1 MTDLLT
7 VDYEGTEPFPGGDAP
22 PRTFEGGVRVAVT
35 AAIVLVPF
43 GGLAVAVWLAWG
55 HALNLTDIL
64 LAVAFYLVT
73 GLGVTIGFHRLLT
86 HRSFTAAPALR
97 VALAIAGSMSF
108 EGDVIGWVAIHR
120 RHHAFSDRPGDPHS
134 PYRYGTSLSGQL
146 RGLAHA
152 HVGWLLRDDPTPVE
166 RYAPDLATDPALRK
180 ISAAFPAWCVLSLGL
195 PFALGWAIGGS
206 WHAALAALLW
216 AGLVR
221 VTLLQHVTWSV
232 NSLCHV
238 IGTRPFATRR
248 YDRATNLWPLALLS
262 LGESWHNMHHSDP
275 SCARHG
281 ADPRQIDISAGV
293 IRIFERFGWATGV
306 HWPAP
311 ARLDSRRRDQVQ
323 PQPRPVLQDSVARTS
338 AVSRLPVNAELFRH
352 SDGGEIQARRWK
364 YQKDHHESPDRRHC
378 RRHRAIPAGA
388 GLVGADREAVRA
400 GGAVPAGPGAGSAV
414 SGVPAHHPVH

>member
-1 MTDLLT
+1 MTDQLA
-7 VDYEGTEPFPGGDAP
+7 VGYEGTEPFPGGDSA

-35 AAIVLVPF
+35 SAIVIVPF
-43 GGLAVAVWLAWG
+43 AGLAVAVWLAWG
-55 HALNLTDIL
+55 HGLHLTDVL

-97 VALAIAGSMSF
+97 VVLAIAGSMSF

-152 HVGWLLRDDPTPVE
+152 HVGWLLRDDPTPSA
-166 RYAPDLATDPALRK
+166 RYAPDMVADPAMRA
-180 ISAAFPAWCVLSLGL
+180 ISAAFPAWCAASLGL

-206 WHAALAALLW
+206 WQAALAALLW

-238 IGTRPFATRR
+238 IGARPFTTRR

-275 SCARHG
+275 TCARHG
-281 ADPRQIDISAGV
+281 ADPWQIDISARV

-311 ARLDSRRRDQVQ
+311 ARLDSRRRDQGQ
-323 PQPRPVLQDSVARTS
+323 PQSHQVLQGCEALVSPVSSLVVNDVHSTVNSVAR
-338 AVSRLPVNAELFRH
+338 N
-352 SDGGEIQARRWK
+352 
-364 YQKDHHESPDRRHC
+364 
-378 RRHRAIPAGA
+378 
-388 GLVGADREAVRA
+388 
-400 GGAVPAGPGAGSAV
+400 
-414 SGVPAHHPVH
+414 